1 MKDNII
7 EKVKEEITFE
17 NVLATAMKAP
27 GVKVNRVKFLRKE
40 LKKYCPDDVISSA
53 INSNPAKAGIPRE
66 LIDKIS
72 KQIINYETTKVTGIS
87 MAASIPGGAAAVGAA
102 AADITSYF
110 AFILRTVQELAYL
123 YGFEQFDL
131 NDDEVD
137 AETMNTVLLFIGVM
151 FGVQGAASTL
161 QKFANVLAK
170 QISKKLAQKALT
182 KGTIYPIVK
191 KVATSVGIRM
201 TKQIFADTV
210 ASAVPIL
217 GGALSGG
224 LTYAMFRPGCMKLRR
239 NLRSYN
245 LCNPEFYKSASEEP
259 DKEVIDVE
267 FVEPDSIDNESE

>member
-40 LKKYCPDDVISSA
+40 LKKYCSDDMISSA
-53 INSNPAKAGIPRE
+53 TNSNPAKAGIPRE

-267 FVEPDSIDNESE
+267 FVETDSIDNESE

>member
-40 LKKYCPDDVISSA
+40 LKKYCSDDVISSA

-201 TKQIFADTV
+201 TKQLFADTV

-267 FVEPDSIDNESE
+267 FVGKDSIDNESE

>member
-40 LKKYCPDDVISSA
+40 LKKYCSDDVISSA

-201 TKQIFADTV
+201 TKQLFADTV

-267 FVEPDSIDNESE
+267 FVETDSIDNESE

>member
-27 GVKVNRVKFLRKE
+27 GVKVNRVKFLQKE
-40 LKKYCPDDVISSA
+40 LKKYCSDDVISSA

-217 GGALSGG
+217 GGALSGS

-267 FVEPDSIDNESE
+267 FVETDSRDNESE

>member
-40 LKKYCPDDVISSA
+40 LKKYCSDDVSSSA

-267 FVEPDSIDNESE
+267 FVETDSIDNESE